1 MYLGKH
7 TSLAAA
13 AIALTLQSANA
24 QEPDWAKVV
33 EVAKKEGTVV
43 VYHAQLGAA
52 HWKKVVAAFQSR
64 YGVKVQELDARASE
78 LTERIRTEQTSGRFV
93 ADVEFHGEASI
104 VEQRQ
109 TNFIAEHG
117 GMPNIKTLRAEFPG
131 DKWAVPAWVQMAC
144 SLVNTNLVKPA
155 DEPKRW
161 RDFLDP
167 KWKGKILSDDM
178 RAVGTGQTQFAVFHK
193 TPGLGPD
200 FLFKLKEQGLTIHRD
215 LQQNSRRVARGE
227 FPIGLQQIIAFA
239 NDLKGLPV
247 KVIIPEEGCPYVQIQ
262 GAMLRG
268 APHPNAGRLFINH
281 LIDIESQL
289 TYANA
294 WMGTVVQ
301 GVAEKLTDPDTRRFA
316 AAKGLGAIKFEERAP
331 MLKAAV
337 EMFK

>member
-1 MYLGKH
+1 MTVANYVA
-7 TSLAAA
+7 LAAA
-13 AIALTLQSANA
+13 TIGLAIAPAAA
-24 QEPDWAKVV
+24 QEQDWSKVV
-33 EVAKKEGTVV
+33 EAARKEGTVV

-64 YGVKVQELDARASE
+64 YGIKVAELDARASE

-109 TNFIAEHG
+109 TSFIAEHG
-117 GMPNIKTLRAEFPG
+117 GVPNMKALRKGLAV

-144 SLVNTNLVKPA
+144 ALINTNLVKPA
-155 DEPKRW
+155 DEPRRW
-161 RDFLDP
+161 MDFTDP
-167 KWKGKILSDDM
+167 RWKGKIVSDDM

-193 TPGLGPD
+193 TPGLGPE
-200 FLFKLKEQGLTIHRD
+200 FLLKLKEQNMTIHRD

-227 FPIGLQQIIAFA
+227 FAIGLQQIIAFA
-239 NDLKGLPV
+239 SDLRGLPV
-247 KVIIPEEGCPYVQIQ
+247 KVVVPEEGCPYVLIQ

-268 APHPNAGRLFINH
+268 APHPHAARLFINH
-281 LIDIESQL
+281 LIDMESQL

-294 WMGTVVQ
+294 WMGTVVE
-301 GVAEKLTDPDTRRFA
+301 GVAERLTDADAKRFA
-316 AAKGLGAIKFEERAP
+316 GAKGLGAVRFEERAP

>member
-1 MYLGKH
+1 MHLGKII
-7 TSLAAA
+7 TMAAA
-13 AIALTLQSANA
+13 SALIALPPTGAQA
-24 QEPDWAKVV
+24 QEWDKVV
-33 EVAKKEGTVV
+33 EAAKKEGTVV

-64 YGVKVQELDARASE
+64 YGIKVQELDARASE

-117 GMPNIKTLRAEFPG
+117 GLPNIKSLRKEFPG

-144 SLVNTNLVKPA
+144 SLVNSQLVKP
-155 DEPKRW
+155 DEEPKRW

-167 KWKGKILSDDM
+167 KWKGKIISDDM

-200 FLFKLKEQGLTIHRD
+200 FLLKLKEQNLSINRD

-239 NDLKGLPV
+239 HDLKGLPV
-247 KVIIPEEGCPYVQIQ
+247 KVVIPEEGCPYTPIQ

-268 APHPNAGRLFINH
+268 APHPNAARLFINH
-281 LIDIESQL
+281 LIDLESQV
-289 TYANA
+289 TYASA
-294 WMGTVVQ
+294 WMGTVIQ
-301 GVAEKLTDPDTRRFA
+301 GVVEKLADPDAKRFA
-316 AAKGLGAIKFEERAP
+316 AAKGLGAIAFEERAP

>member
-1 MYLGKH
+1 ME
-7 TSLAAA
+7 TALAAA
-13 AIALTLQSANA
+13 LGLLVLQTAAA
-24 QEPDWAKVV
+24 QAQDWDKVV
-33 EVAKKEGTVV
+33 EAAKKEGTVV

-52 HWKKVVAAFQSR
+52 HWKKVVAAFQAK
-64 YGVKVQELDARASE
+64 YGIKVQELDARASE
-78 LTERIRTEQTSGRFV
+78 LTERIRTEQTSGRYV

-109 TNFIAEHG
+109 TNFVAEHG
-117 GMPNIKTLRAEFPG
+117 GMPNIKTLRKEFPA
-131 DKWAVPAWVQMAC
+131 DNWAVPAWVQMGCA
-144 SLVNTNLVKPA
+144 LINTNLVKPA
-155 DEPKRW
+155 EEPKSW

-200 FLFKLKEQGLTIHRD
+200 FLLKLKDQNLVIHRD

-239 NDLKGLPV
+239 FDLKGLPV
-247 KVIIPEEGCPYVQIQ
+247 KVVIPEEGCPYTQIN

-268 APHPNAGRLFINH
+268 APHPNAARLFINH
-281 LIDIESQL
+281 LIDVESQL
-289 TYANA
+289 TYATA
-294 WMGTVVQ
+294 WMGTVVA
-301 GVAEKLTDPDTRRFA
+301 GIADKLTDPDAKRFA
-316 AAKGLGAIKFEERAP
+316 AAKGLGAIKFEDRAP

>member
-1 MYLGKH
+1 MKLKLTGLLAVAAMAVDV
-7 TSLAAA
+7 TTAAA
-13 AIALTLQSANA
+13 
-24 QEPDWAKVV
+24 QERDWSKVV
-33 EVAKKEGTVV
+33 EAAKKEGTVV

-52 HWKKVVAAFQSR
+52 HWKKVVAAFQTR

-78 LTERIRTEQTSGRFV
+78 LTERIRTEQTSARYV

-109 TNFIAEHG
+109 SNFIAEHG
-117 GMPNIKTLRAEFPG
+117 GMPNIPNLRKDLPN
-131 DKWAVPAWVQMAC
+131 DTWAVPAWVQMAC
-144 SLVNTNLVKPA
+144 SLVNTSMVKPA

-161 RDFLDP
+161 ADFLDP
-167 KWKGKILSDDM
+167 KWKGKIISDDM

-193 TPGLGPD
+193 TAGLGPD
-200 FLFKLKEQGLTIHRD
+200 FLRKLKEQNLSINRD

-227 FPIGLQQIIAFA
+227 FPIGMQQIIAFA
-239 NDLKGLPV
+239 HDLKGLPV
-247 KVIIPEEGCPYVQIQ
+247 KVIIPEEGCPFTLIQ

-268 APHPNAGRLFINH
+268 APHPNAARLFINH
-281 LIDIESQL
+281 LIDLESQL

-294 WMGTVVQ
+294 WMGVTIQ
-301 GVAEKLTDPDTRRFA
+301 GVAEKLTDPD
-316 AAKGLGAIKFEERAP
+316 AKRYASAKALGSIKFEDRAP